1 LKAPDGHGFF
11 LQRLEGLI
19 TGPDNYVADKAAWI
33 LSSIMTNASYH
44 YTPALAKQLLDKIF
58 AKESRCSSQGKLE
71 ATVNLLKSDF
81 RKTAWSNPDAQACVL
96 AVKST
101 DSPQML
107 YKYMFALW
115 MLSFDAEIAPSL
127 QERDVVP
134 NIRAMLATCRV
145 EKVIRLGL
153 VVIRNFL
160 PVKSNAQFPKALAE
174 DIVETSTLD
183 VLNQLEIEKWRD
195 QELYEEIREVSQMVA
210 VQVSALSSFEKY
222 EKEVDSGF
230 LVWGHLHSNKFWGE
244 NVSKFDQNQFGVV
257 KKLCALL
264 TRVDDEVTHAVA
276 CHDIGEFSVLHP
288 LGKKKIAEF
297 GVKDRVMELMAST
310 DRDVRREALLCCQ
323 KIMLNKWQD
332 ASK

>member
-1 LKAPDGHGFF
+1 
-11 LQRLEGLI
+11 
-19 TGPDNYVADKAAWI
+19 
-33 LSSIMTNASYH
+33 MTNCSYH
-44 YTPALAKQLLDKIF
+44 YTEKQAKELLDKVF
-58 AKESRCSSQGKLE
+58 SKECRCSSQGKLE
-71 ATVNLLKSDF
+71 TTVNLLKSDF
-81 RKTAWSNPDAQACVL
+81 RKTAWFNPDAQTCVL
-96 AVKST
+96 AVKAS
-101 DSPQML
+101 DSSQML

-115 MLSFDAEIAPSL
+115 MLSFDAQIAPSL

-134 NIRAMLATCRV
+134 NIRNMLASCRV
-145 EKVIRLGL
+145 EKVVRLGL
-153 VVIRNFL
+153 VVIKNFL
-160 PVKSNAQFPKALAE
+160 SVKATAEYPKALAE

-195 QELYEEIREVSQMVA
+195 AELYDEIREVSQLVA
-210 VQVSALSSFEKY
+210 VQVSALSSFDKY
-222 EKEVDSGF
+222 EKEIDTGF
-230 LVWGHLHSNKFWGE
+230 MVWGHLHSNKFWGE

-264 TRVDDEVTHAVA
+264 TGVDDNVTRAVA
-276 CHDIGEFSVLHP
+276 CHDIGEFAVLHP

-297 GVKDRVMELMAST
+297 AVKDKVMELMASE